1 MLLVC
6 YQGFFCKSR
15 SVLMLL
21 QGAFGARNTPQ
32 VLKAIEMLG
41 IQQGRDWGLATL
53 NELRSYF
60 KLKPYTT
67 FGKTV

>member
-1 MLLVC
+1 
-6 YQGFFCKSR
+6 
-15 SVLMLL
+15 MLL